1 MDDEKL
7 RYVTKPTRTTLF
19 LRTFLPWQ
27 AWRFAVINLKM
38 IDISRRS
45 HKRVG
50 SDRQPRRERS
60 RMSKLKTSPAATVW
74 DRCYARSI
82 RLPPASTPRGRRPG

>member
-38 IDISRRS
+38 IDIIRRS
-45 HKRVG
+45 HKGERVHKPPG
-50 SDRQPRRERS
+50 SS
-60 RMSKLKTSPAATVW
+60 AVT
-74 DRCYARSI
+74 
-82 RLPPASTPRGRRPG
+82 